1 MFQIAIKKI
10 ILSLKSL
17 TERLEYAYN
26 EAFTDM
32 DLARE
37 ANSAID
43 DMRER
48 NKAEFVKAMAV
59 LTTQKVLKDEG
70 WLMPPELA
78 RLKGEEMFKEAMRK
92 GDIDK
97 YTYKLIEKE

>member
-10 ILSLKSL
+10 ITNLKNL

-26 EAFTDM
+26 ETFTDM

-37 ANSAID
+37 ANYAINS
-43 DMRER
+43 MRQK
-48 NKAEFVKAMAV
+48 NKTDFVKYMAS
-59 LTTQKVLKDEG
+59 LTTQKILKEEG
-70 WLMPPELA
+70 WLIPPELA
-78 RLKGEEMFKEAMRK
+78 ILKGEEMFKEAMRK